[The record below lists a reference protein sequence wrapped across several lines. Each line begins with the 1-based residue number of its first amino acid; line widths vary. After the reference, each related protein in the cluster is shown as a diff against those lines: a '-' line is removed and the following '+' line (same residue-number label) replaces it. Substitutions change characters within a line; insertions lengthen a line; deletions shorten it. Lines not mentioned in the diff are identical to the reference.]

1 MSGTNTLAY
10 YEHSGK
16 RFYNIWPKNQQTIKE
31 KVDEQ
36 RKDEMEKEKEKI
48 CVFVEKK
55 ERERERREREK
66 KKERK
71 RGLRQSLDKGGGNTD
86 TEKDI

>member
-16 RFYNIWPKNQQTIKE
+16 TFYNIRPKNQQTIKE

-36 RKDEMEKEKEKI
+36 RKDEMENEKEKI
-48 CVFVEKK
+48 YIFCDEKEREKK
-55 ERERERREREK
+55 EREDE
-66 KKERK
+66 
-71 RGLRQSLDKGGGNTD
+71 T
-86 TEKDI
+86 